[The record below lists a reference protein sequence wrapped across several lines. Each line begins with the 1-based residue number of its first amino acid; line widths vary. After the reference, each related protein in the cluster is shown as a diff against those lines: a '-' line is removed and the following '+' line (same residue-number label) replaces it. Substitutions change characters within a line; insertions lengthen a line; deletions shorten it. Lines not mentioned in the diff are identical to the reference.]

1 MENKVS
7 QLFARQNEEHNIYR
21 QMAVRRLYSKA
32 KFVNMTNF
40 IFSAAVPVFLA
51 ILAVIFRKNDF
62 VTGQKLAPYFGYYGI
77 AILLFTLLTGGLV
90 TLIKK
95 KAATIQEMYDC
106 DLYGLAW
113 NELKCGARLSR
124 EEVFRSGR
132 YYIKRPKHKQLFTN
146 WYTKKDYALPELVL
160 ALMCQGENIGWD
172 LSQRIILKRFLWGI
186 LVTSFLILLAYGL
199 YSGVRLDNFLY
210 YIVFLLPLFRH
221 FILQLNENVRTL
233 SRSEK
238 VKSFIEKKLHELKD
252 KPAADELKLAENV
265 RMIQDEIFNHRASSS
280 PVPDFLHG
288 WYRRLNEEVAQDS
301 FDDLFREL
309 KNVQLS

>member
-1 MENKVS
+1 MS
-7 QLFARQNEEHNIYR
+7 QLFARQNEEHNIFR

-40 IFSAAVPVFLA
+40 VFSAVIPVVLAV
-51 ILAVIFRKNDF
+51 LAVIFRRTDF
-62 VTGQKLAPYFGYYGI
+62 VTGQKIAPYFGYYGI

-106 DLYGLAW
+106 DLYGIAW
-113 NELKCGARLSR
+113 NELKCGTRLSR
-124 EEVFRSGR
+124 EEVFRAAR
-132 YYIKRPKHKQLFTN
+132 YYIKRPKHKHLFTD

-172 LSQRIILKRFLWGI
+172 LSQRRILKRFLWSI
-186 LVTSFLILLAYGL
+186 LITSFVLLLAYGL

-233 SRSEK
+233 ARSEK
-238 VKSFIEKKLHELKD
+238 VKSFIEKKLHELKE
-252 KPAADELKLAENV
+252 KPVADELKLAENV
-265 RMIQDEIFNHRASSS
+265 RMIQDEIFSHRASSS

-288 WYRRLNEEVAQDS
+288 WYRRFNEEVAQDS

-309 KNVQLS
+309 KDVRLS